1 MELGILLFTI
11 GAFGVAGVLAWRD
24 RHPHYLIALASGQI
38 ATFLSPLWQR
48 LYGFSYDPSFSPLL
62 SAFDRPLPTTIFLAG
77 WTLMLPPLAIFF
89 LYQRR
94 WWLSGY
100 FTGALTFVL
109 FTLYHILIET
119 IGARA
124 GWWQYA
130 DGGVLPFDISV
141 TVLAGLMNG
150 LVSLGGLAMLLI
162 TRHYAWP
169 MLLAVILPAPLLMSA
184 LVHGLLG
191 APLYTVLLLR
201 AQSWAAAIGMIGT
214 LGLILWG
221 AHIIASELGRRPVGG
236 APVIGRTTM

>member
-11 GAFGVAGVLAWRD
+11 GAFGIASLLALRD

-38 ATFLSPLWQR
+38 ATLLSPLWQR
-48 LYGFSYDPSFSPLL
+48 LYGFSYDPSFSPLFRV
-62 SAFDRPLPTTIFLAG
+62 FDYPLPTAIFLAG

-94 WWLSGY
+94 WWISGY
-100 FTGALTFVL
+100 VTGSLTFVL

-119 IGARA
+119 IGVRA

-130 DGGVLPFDISV
+130 DGGALPFDIGV
-141 TVLAGLMNG
+141 NVLAGLMNG
-150 LVSLGGLAMLLI
+150 LVSLGGLAVLLI
-162 TRHYAWP
+162 TRHYVWP
-169 MLLAVILPAPLLMSA
+169 MLLAVVLPTPLLMSV

-201 AQSWAAAIGMIGT
+201 AQSWAAAIGMFGT
-214 LGLILWG
+214 LGLLLWG
-221 AHIIASELGRRPVGG
+221 VHIIASELGRRPV
-236 APVIGRTTM
+236 IGRTTM

>member
-24 RHPHYLIALASGQI
+24 RHLHYLIALASGQI
-38 ATFLSPLWQR
+38 ATLLSPLWQR
-48 LYGFSYDPSFSPLL
+48 LYGFSYDPSFSPLFRVL
-62 SAFDRPLPTTIFLAG
+62 DHSLPTAIFLAG
-77 WTLMLPPLAIFF
+77 WTLMLPPLMIFF

-94 WWLSGY
+94 WWVSGY

-119 IGARA
+119 IGVRA

-130 DGGVLPFDISV
+130 DGGALPFDISV
-141 TVLAGLMNG
+141 NVLAGLMNG
-150 LVSLGGLAMLLI
+150 LVSLGGLAALLI

-169 MLLAVILPAPLLMSA
+169 MLLAVMLPMPLLMSA

-201 AQSWAAAIGMIGT
+201 AQSWAAAIGMVGT
-214 LGLILWG
+214 LGLLLWG
-221 AHIIASELGRRPVGG
+221 AHIIASELGRRPV
-236 APVIGRTTM
+236 IGRTTT